1 MNLDSLLSS
10 QRIIPDLQAT
20 EHWPAIVELI
30 DYLDQNEQMVGAD
43 KDAILEALKE
53 REEKISTGIGYGV
66 AIPHA
71 FCDSIKEVVT
81 GFARSKEGVEFGAI
95 DNIPVNFIIL
105 FLVPKDQYQLHL
117 KTLAAIAKM
126 FNNAAIRQE
135 LTDAQSAEDILNTFA
150 NRPSRV

>member
-1 MNLDSLLSS
+1 MNLANLLSPD
-10 QRIIPDLQAT
+10 RILPDLQAT
-20 EHWPAIVELI
+20 EHWPAIVELV
-30 DYLDQNEQMVGAD
+30 DYLEQNGQMVGAD
-43 KDAILEALKE
+43 KDAILQLLKE

-66 AIPHA
+66 AIPPA
-71 FCDSIKEVVT
+71 FSEDIENVIA

-126 FNNAAIRQE
+126 FNNADIRQE
-135 LTDAQSAEDILNTFA
+135 LADAQSADDILATFA
-150 NRPSRV
+150 KRPSRV